1 MQEKRK
7 ATFYSKAQ
15 ELLSCLIVKFVLVQ
29 QLKVKMES
37 EPSVVKS
44 EPSVVTEDLN
54 AVIKKNQVGVAK
66 QNVMVQDKNNE
77 SMNTLV

>member
-7 ATFYSKAQ
+7 ATFYSKTQ

-37 EPSVVKS
+37 EPSVV
-44 EPSVVTEDLN
+44 TEDLN
-54 AVIKKNQVGVAK
+54 AVIKN
-66 QNVMVQDKNNE
+66 
-77 SMNTLV
+77 